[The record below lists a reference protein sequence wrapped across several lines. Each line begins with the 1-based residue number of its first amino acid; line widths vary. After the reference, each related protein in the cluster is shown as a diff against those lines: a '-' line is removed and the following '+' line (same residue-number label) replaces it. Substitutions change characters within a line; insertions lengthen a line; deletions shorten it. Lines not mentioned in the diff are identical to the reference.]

1 MIQVN
6 IWLPDQ
12 LVCERVPA
20 LFILLENPVST
31 LPLQTSVWHTINL
44 LTVHS
49 IIIFSLSHSSI
60 WYNTHPTGFG
70 RVVFAVLIPVSL
82 DDFGPRQQQSY
93 IESIA
98 ETSQTPATKI
108 AILNRTEDF
117 MTQASLDGTRRT
129 ADSMKDMYLLQIQT
143 QILFIYTHTY
153 AKNKRETNSHQH
165 ILIIT
170 RSLTHTPRFL
180 SRARSRTLALAFM
193 FVCVCI
199 NIHTHVCINMCV
211 H

>member
-1 MIQVN
+1 M
-6 IWLPDQ
+6 
-12 LVCERVPA
+12 
-20 LFILLENPVST
+20 
-31 LPLQTSVWHTINL
+31 

-49 IIIFSLSHSSI
+49 IIIFILSHSSI

-70 RVVFAVLIPVSL
+70 RVVFSVLIPVSL

-143 QILFIYTHTY
+143 QILFIYTHTVY
-153 AKNKRETNSHQH
+153 DTRRTRERLPLPPHTCSLSLALSHIPQGFSRVRAH
-165 ILIIT
+165 ARLLLLSCLCVCALT
-170 RSLTHTPRFL
+170 YTHTC
-180 SRARSRTLALAFM
+180 ALT
-193 FVCVCI
+193 CVCI
-199 NIHTHVCINMCV
+199 NMH
-211 H
+211 